1 MLVNIILAGFFTF
14 VELNCENLFD
24 CIDDTLTQDE
34 EFLPEGSHKWSR
46 TRYWRKLNAIGKEI
60 VACGM
65 TDPAMAGTWQAG
77 ANSSWQLPDMVALCE
92 VESDS
97 CLFDLTRRS
106 LLRSARYEYVM
117 TRSPDVR
124 GVNVALLWSPF
135 SFRLLKSYSLRVPPP
150 RGLRPTRDVLYASGL
165 VATGDTLHVFVVHPP
180 SKQGGNPEADDYRMS
195 VSNRICQSVDSIRR
209 LQPSAHILVAG
220 DMNAYTREKSMQRL
234 IAARLID
241 VSAQARGN
249 HGAKG
254 TYRYRGEWGSLD
266 HILLSEETNKAFHD
280 CFIMDAPFL
289 KEPDEKYGGMK
300 PWRTYMGP
308 RYLGGFSDHLPLVV
322 RLSF

>member
-65 TDPAMAGTWQAG
+65 ADPAMAGTWQAG
-77 ANSSWQLPDMVALCE
+77 ANISWQLPDMVALCE

-135 SFRLLKSYSLRVPPP
+135 SFRLLTSHSLRVPPP

-165 VATGDTLHVFVVHPP
+165 VATGDTLHVFVVHAP
-180 SKQGGNPEADDYRMS
+180 SKQGGNPEADRYRMC
-195 VSNRICQSVDSIRR
+195 VSDRICESVDSIRR

-220 DMNAYTREKSMQRL
+220 DLNAYTREKSMQRL
-234 IAARLID
+234 VAAQLTD
-241 VSAQARGN
+241 VTAQARGN

-266 HILLSEETNKAFHD
+266 HILLSEETNKLFHD

-289 KEPDEKYGGMK
+289 MEPDEKYGGMK

-308 RYLGGFSDHLPLVV
+308 RYIGGFSDHLPLVV

>member
-1 MLVNIILAGFFTF
+1 
-14 VELNCENLFD
+14 
-24 CIDDTLTQDE
+24 
-34 EFLPEGSHKWSR
+34 
-46 TRYWRKLNAIGKEI
+46 
-60 VACGM
+60 
-65 TDPAMAGTWQAG
+65 
-77 ANSSWQLPDMVALCE
+77 
-92 VESDS
+92 
-97 CLFDLTRRS
+97 
-106 LLRSARYEYVM
+106 
-117 TRSPDVR
+117 
-124 GVNVALLWSPF
+124 
-135 SFRLLKSYSLRVPPP
+135 
-150 RGLRPTRDVLYASGL
+150 VLYASGL
-165 VATGDTLHVFVVHPP
+165 VATGDTLHVFVVHAP
-180 SKQGGNPEADDYRMS
+180 SKQGGNPEADDYRMC
-195 VSNRICQSVDSIRR
+195 VSDRICQSVDSIRR

-234 IAARLID
+234 VAARLID

-289 KEPDEKYGGMK
+289 MEPDEKYGGTK

-322 RLSF
+322 RLNF